1 MKLISKQL
9 IVLSCFLFLSFKAQP
24 ANPVYLDNNET
35 IEKRV
40 ESALSLMT
48 IEEKVAMCHAQSKFS
63 SKGVARLGIPEV
75 WTDDGPHGIREEVF
89 WDEWNGAKW
98 TNDSCTA
105 FPALTCLAATF
116 NPELASDYGK
126 SIGEEA
132 RYRNKTVLL
141 GPGVNIYRSPLNG
154 RNFEYMGEDPY
165 LASRM
170 VVPYIQGVQQNG
182 VAACVKHFA
191 LNNQEEKRTSINVLL
206 SNRALNEIYLPA
218 FKAAVS
224 EAKVWSVMSAY
235 NQFRG
240 EFCGHNNLLLNQ
252 ILKNKWKFD
261 GVVISDWGGI
271 HNTDQAVNN
280 GLDIEMGTST
290 DGLVAKGKLRYS
302 EYYLANPFLNGLK
315 SGKYSE
321 KVLDDKV
328 RRILGLIFRTTMS
341 HDRPYGKF
349 VCPEHSET
357 ARRIAEEGIVLLKNN
372 NILPVPVGK
381 YRKIAV
387 IGENATRSLVIG
399 GGSSSLK
406 VAYEVSP
413 LQGLM
418 NKYGKENIVYSRAY
432 ASGNSVYGTELK
444 SGFNPDSLINEAV
457 KTAKN
462 AEVVFYIGG
471 LNKNHLQDCEGGD
484 RKSMSLPFEQDKL
497 INALLAVNKN
507 IIVVLCS
514 GNAVEMPWLNKV
526 PALLQSWY
534 LGSEAGNAIANILT
548 GDLNPSGKLPFT
560 FPKKLEDNAAHS
572 FGLISYPGNGVTEEY
587 KEDILVGY
595 RWFDT
600 KKITPLFPFGFG
612 LSYTN
617 FELGKMAVDKKIY
630 QLTDTINVSFT
641 LKNSGKMAGSEV
653 TQLYISQPNASVQR
667 PVKELKAFQKI
678 FLKLNETKT
687 VKMAVK
693 VQDMAFYSEKTD
705 SWVVE
710 PGEFVI
716 HLATSSADIKSSI
729 AVKVVNNLIIK
740 P

>member
-1 MKLISKQL
+1 MHRFNIKLFSIQL
-9 IVLSCFLFLSFKAQP
+9 FLFACLFALPLKAQS
-24 ANPVYLDNNET
+24 AKPVYLDNNQP
-35 IEKRV
+35 IESRV

-48 IEEKVAMCHAQSKFS
+48 LEEKVAMCHAQSKFS

-105 FPALTCLAATF
+105 FPALTCLASTF
-116 NPELASDYGK
+116 DPELSFNYGK

-141 GPGVNIYRSPLNG
+141 APGVNIYRTPLNG

-165 LASRM
+165 LASRIA
-170 VVPYIQGVQQNG
+170 VPYIQGVQQNG
-182 VAACVKHFA
+182 VAACVKHLA
-191 LNNQEEKRTSINVLL
+191 LNNQEVKRREINVLV

-218 FKAAVS
+218 FKAAVL
-224 EAKVWSVMSAY
+224 EGKVWSVMAAF

-240 EFCGHNNLLLNQ
+240 EYCAHNNLLLNQ
-252 ILKNKWKFD
+252 ILKGEWKFD
-261 GVVISDWGGI
+261 GVVYSDWGGVY
-271 HNTDQAVNN
+271 NSDQAVNN

-290 DGLVAKGKLRYS
+290 DGLVTKGKLKYS
-302 EYYLANPFLNGLK
+302 EYFLANPFLKGLK
-315 SGKYSE
+315 SGKYAE

-328 RRILGLIFRTTMS
+328 RRILRMIFRTTMS

-349 VCPEHSET
+349 VSPEHSET
-357 ARRIAEEGIVLLKNN
+357 ARQIAEQGIVLLKNN

-381 YRKIAV
+381 YSKIAV

-413 LQGLM
+413 LEGLTK
-418 NKYGKENIVYSRAY
+418 KYGKENIVYSRGY
-432 ASGNSVYGTELK
+432 ASGIPVYGTEMK
-444 SGFNPDSLINEAV
+444 SPFNADSLILEAV
-457 KTAKN
+457 KVAKN
-462 AEVVFYIGG
+462 AEVVFFVGG
-471 LNKNHLQDCEGGD
+471 LNKNYLQDCEGGD
-484 RKSMSLPFEQDKL
+484 RKTMCLPFEQDKL

-507 IIVVLCS
+507 IVVVLCS

-526 PALLQSWY
+526 QAVLQSWY

-548 GDLNPSGKLPFT
+548 GDVNPSGKLPFS

-572 FGLISYPGNGVTEEY
+572 FGLISYPGDGVNQEY

-617 FELGKMAVDKKIY
+617 FEFGKVVIDKKTY
-630 QLTDTINVSFT
+630 QSTDTINVTFT
-641 LKNSGKMAGSEV
+641 LKNSGKVAGSEV
-653 TQLYISQPNASVQR
+653 AQLYISQPKASVQR

-678 FLKLNETKT
+678 FLKQNETQT

-693 VQDMAFYSEKTD
+693 VQDMAFYSDKTN
-705 SWVVE
+705 SWIVE

-716 HLATSSADIKSSI
+716 HIATSSADIKSSI
-729 AVKVVNNLIIK
+729 PVKVIN
-740 P
+740 